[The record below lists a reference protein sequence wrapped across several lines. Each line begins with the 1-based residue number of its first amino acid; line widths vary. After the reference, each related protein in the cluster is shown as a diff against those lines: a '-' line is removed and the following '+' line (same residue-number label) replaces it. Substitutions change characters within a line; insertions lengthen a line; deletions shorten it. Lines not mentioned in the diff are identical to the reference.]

1 MPHGKKDSNK
11 RGNRLGL
18 FRQNKL
24 GVRNLSGEEVVQEAE
39 TVGAGQEDLV
49 RLCASRIP
57 REGIMETLLPRNPTV
72 AQSQVITVLTSKEFS
87 ESVKYAPFFLSL
99 CDEMAPVFTDSIL
112 IVFNARLMEALMFL
126 PHREKPI
133 KAL

>member
-1 MPHGKKDSNK
+1 MPHGKKDSSK

-18 FRQNKL
+18 IRQNKL
-24 GVRNLSGEEVVQEAE
+24 GVRNLSGEEVVAE
-39 TVGAGQEDLV
+39 TVGAGQEHTA

-57 REGIMETLLPRNPTV
+57 REGIMETPLPRNPTV
-72 AQSQVITVLTSKEFS
+72 AQSQMIKVLTSKEFS
-87 ESVKYAPFFLSL
+87 ESVKYAPLFLSL
-99 CDEMAPVFTDSIL
+99 CDETAPMFTDSIL